1 MSSAAT
7 SRLRPPPPTVDPRP
21 RGTGGPD
28 TARIR
33 PADPGTASRVAA
45 VDDPAPASDVAPTT
59 TAAAPGDG
67 NNPLW
72 VITAAL
78 AAFLVLGAA
87 LIAG

>member
-1 MSSAAT
+1 MSSTAT
-7 SRLRPPPPTVDPRP
+7 TRLRPPHPTVDPHP
-21 RGTGGPD
+21 GGTRVPD
-28 TARIR
+28 TSGIR
-33 PADPGTASRVAA
+33 SADPVATSSVDA
-45 VDDPAPASDVAPTT
+45 VVDPALTSNVAPTT
-59 TAAAPGDG
+59 TASSGDG